1 MTSYGSKKPAS
12 YRPRVLDERLQ
23 KLLHIF
29 GAVEIRGTKW
39 CGKSWTALAFG
50 ESVVHLDDPNIK
62 VLADADPSLAL
73 QGTKPHVI
81 DEWQEVPATWDATR
95 RAVDAAGGEKGAFI
109 LTGSSTPA
117 KDSIT
122 HSGAGLIARLD
133 MSTMTL
139 WEQGISTG
147 SVSLA
152 DLFAGSFEPSIYT
165 GSLSTL
171 ADVICR
177 GGWPALVGETPQMA
191 AEVVNQYLDA
201 MYKVSIP
208 QKGGSSS
215 TARRVVSSLARNV
228 ATSATLGT
236 IAADASL
243 GDKDAQP
250 ATSTVSF
257 YLDLLE
263 SMYAI
268 VNLPG
273 WDAPVRAKSRLR
285 TKPKRYFADPSIPA
299 AALGLNPGRLLEDG
313 QTFGLLFESLCIHD
327 LGVYAACL
335 PGSYPGSLHYYGDSD
350 GLEVDVIIELTDGRW
365 AAIEIKL
372 GESKVADGIANI
384 ERLRHKIAL
393 NPAARNPQPEFCAVI
408 TATSPFCRYDAE
420 HDVYVF
426 PIGALR
432 A

>member
-1 MTSYGSKKPAS
+1 MTSYGSEKPAS

-122 HSGAGLIARLD
+122 HSGAGRIARLD

-171 ADVICR
+171 ADAICR
-177 GGWPALVGETPQMA
+177 GGCGPLLLARPPKWPQR
-191 AEVVNQYLDA
+191 
-201 MYKVSIP
+201 
-208 QKGGSSS
+208 SS
-215 TARRVVSSLARNV
+215 TNISMPCTKSASPKGRQLFHSSACRFLACAQCCHFRDAWHYRGRCVARRQGR
-228 ATSATLGT
+228 
-236 IAADASL
+236 
-243 GDKDAQP
+243 
-250 ATSTVSF
+250 ST
-257 YLDLLE
+257 
-263 SMYAI
+263 
-268 VNLPG
+268 G
-273 WDAPVRAKSRLR
+273 
-285 TKPKRYFADPSIPA
+285 
-299 AALGLNPGRLLEDG
+299 
-313 QTFGLLFESLCIHD
+313 
-327 LGVYAACL
+327 
-335 PGSYPGSLHYYGDSD
+335 
-350 GLEVDVIIELTDGRW
+350 
-365 AAIEIKL
+365 
-372 GESKVADGIANI
+372 NI
-384 ERLRHKIAL
+384 
-393 NPAARNPQPEFCAVI
+393 NC
-408 TATSPFCRYDAE
+408 
-420 HDVYVF
+420 VF
-426 PIGALR
+426 LS
-432 A
+432 